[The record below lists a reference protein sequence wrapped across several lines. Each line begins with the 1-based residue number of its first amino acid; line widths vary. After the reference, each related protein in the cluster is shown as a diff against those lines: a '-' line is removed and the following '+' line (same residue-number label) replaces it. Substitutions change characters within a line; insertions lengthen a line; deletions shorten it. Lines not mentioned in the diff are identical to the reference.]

1 MSKRMKTE
9 YVTSARDGSSIRYV
23 IWSNGTATKKAALVH
38 SLAMTAEF
46 WESTAQALG
55 PDWDVLAIDC
65 RGHGASDKPAGPY
78 TVGLFADDLASVL
91 NDAGWDAAVVG
102 GASMGGCVALAFA
115 AHHPEKTTGLAL
127 IDTTAWY
134 GETASDDWEERG
146 QKALAGGMMA
156 MTEFQKTRWFSDNF
170 RTKNDAVVDLAIK
183 VFVANDPN
191 AYLETCRMLG
201 QCNQTDTLSAIS
213 VPCEIIVGEEDY
225 AAPVAMAERMHR
237 AIAGSNLTVIPSARH
252 LTPLE
257 VPETIASIIL
267 TLDNA

>member
-1 MSKRMKTE
+1 MSNRMKTE
-9 YVTSARDGSSIRYV
+9 YVAKAQDGTSIRYV

-46 WESTAQALG
+46 WESTALALG
-55 PDWDVLAIDC
+55 PDWDVLALDC
-65 RGHGASDKPAGPY
+65 RGHGASDKPRGPY
-78 TVGLFADDLASVL
+78 TVELFADDLASVF
-91 NDAGWDAAVVG
+91 NHAKWDKAVVG
-102 GASMGGCVALAFA
+102 GASMGGCVTLAFA
-115 AHHPEKTTGLAL
+115 SRHSAKVTGLAL

-134 GETASDDWEERG
+134 GKTASDDWEERG

-156 MTEFQKTRWFSDNF
+156 MTEFQKTRWFSDDF
-170 RTKNDAVVDLAIK
+170 CAKNAVVVDQSIK

-191 AYLETCRMLG
+191 AYLKTCRMLG

-225 AAPVAMAERMHR
+225 AAPVAMAKRMHS
-237 AIAGSNLTVIPSARH
+237 AIAGSNLTVIPNARH

-257 VPETIASIIL
+257 VPETIADIIL
-267 TLDNA
+267 LLDNA